1 MKAKYKTDISFLLA
15 YNFHKITFYTADICE
30 MNWQIAI
37 RGFTQFLRLEK
48 SLSPNSIE
56 AYTADVTK
64 LLNFSEQFLNAKASD
79 QITTEDIRLFL
90 RFITEI
96 GLSSTSQA
104 RIISG
109 LKGFFNYLYLE
120 KEITIDPMELIDTPR
135 IGRKL
140 PDVLSVEEMEMILNA
155 IDLSKPEGTRNRAML
170 ELLYSCGLRVSE
182 LTEVKISNYH
192 SEDGFLRVIGKG
204 NKERLVP
211 VGSTADTW
219 VKHYA
224 EHMRNHLIIKSGQ
237 EDFLFLNRR
246 GSKLSRMMIFM
257 IIRDLVTSLGIKKQ
271 ISPHSFRHSFATH
284 LVEAGA
290 DLRAVQEMLGHASIT
305 TTEIYTHL
313 DRHRLKEEILSFH
326 PRYKKG

>member
-1 MKAKYKTDISFLLA
+1 
-15 YNFHKITFYTADICE
+15 

-326 PRYKKG
+326 PRYKKI